1 MEKTTRQDVQL
12 GMLLIVC
19 GAALFAIMDGIGK
32 SLSSS
37 LTVGQVVWG
46 RYFFHTVLVFLILS
60 RGRSFGFLRTS
71 MPMMQFLRA
80 GAMFASTLFMYMA
93 LRVVPLADA
102 TAVQFLSAAIVTLL
116 SAVLLGEHVGWH
128 RITAVLVGFCAVML
142 IIRPGFRA
150 AGGHLF
156 LPLLTA
162 VFVAFYMI
170 LTRRLREFDPEK
182 TTFFYSTLVGT
193 VVLTVAL
200 PWQWSATSPVDWV
213 LSVAMGALGAGG
225 HFLVVKAF
233 HKAPASLLS
242 PFLYSQLIVATAI
255 SVVWFGD
262 IPDIWMAVGS
272 AIVVG
277 SGLYVWWRERY
288 LGKMAP
294 GLATEAPVVI
304 GAHGPGSFDDPLL
317 NRWQDTD

>member
-1 MEKTTRQDVQL
+1 MRQDFQL

-32 SLSSS
+32 SLTSS
-37 LTVGQVVWG
+37 LTLGQVLWG

-60 RGRSFGFLRTS
+60 RGGSLGFLRTTR
-71 MPMMQFLRA
+71 PMLQFLRA
-80 GAMFASTLFMYMA
+80 GAMFAATLFMYMA

-102 TAVQFLSAAIVTLL
+102 TAVQFLSAALVTLF
-116 SAVLLGEHVGWH
+116 SAVLLGERVGWH
-128 RITAVLVGFCAVML
+128 RSTAVLMGFGAVLL

-150 AGGHLF
+150 AGWPLL
-156 LPLLTA
+156 LPVLTA

-170 LTRRLREFDPEK
+170 LTRLLRQFDAEK
-182 TTFFYSTLVGT
+182 TTFFYSTTMGT
-193 VVLTVAL
+193 VVLTAAL
-200 PWQWSATSPVDWV
+200 PWAWSQTSPLDWL

-242 PFLYSQLIVATAI
+242 PFLYSQLIVATAV
-255 SVVWFGD
+255 SVLWFGD

-272 AIVVG
+272 SIVVA

-288 LGKMAP
+288 LGKAAP

-304 GAHGPGSFDDPLL
+304 GASGPGSFAGPEPIEW
-317 NRWQDTD
+317 RETD